1 MTTLV
6 GPAKPEEARGSHLYL
21 PGPRRAPVT
30 EMAVLRMALIG
41 CGGISGAHVEGLRQL
56 NAAGLTDVQV
66 VATCDLIE
74 GAAQKRAKDLAAFQK
89 QMPKAYTDLEKML
102 ASEEIDAVDICTEH
116 RSHHTIALACME
128 AGKHVIVEKPLGI
141 TMRACKAM
149 IDSADD
155 HGLILAVAENY
166 RRGAEN
172 RAINWAISTGK
183 IGDPRMIFWQQLSY
197 SLGAWGW
204 RHDKMKA
211 GGGWILDGGVHYA
224 DLFIYNMG
232 PIDKVAA
239 ITKTL
244 ERVRYGSWPERKD
257 PTPYTVED
265 LSLAL
270 MKFKSGSSGVWT
282 WSNVAPGESLEQR
295 VIYGSR
301 GSVGWDKGL
310 CSMTEDVPG
319 QHVVPVDGLIRWM
332 LRELSD
338 DQKAKLFPGGIGM
351 RRDFNSTVA
360 IEIWDF
366 ARAVLDGGKVEVDG
380 RLGAEAE
387 ALPMGI
393 FESSATGEV
402 VSIKDILDCKVEVY
416 QEEINRDLGLA

>member
-30 EMAVLRMALIG
+30 EMAALRMALIG

-244 ERVRYGSWPERKD
+244 ELVRYGSWPERKD

>member
-30 EMAVLRMALIG
+30 EMAALRMALIG

>member
-1 MTTLV
+1 V
-6 GPAKPEEARGSHLYL
+6 IQ
-21 PGPRRAPVT
+21 
-30 EMAVLRMALIG
+30 MAILRMALIG

-56 NAAGLTDVQV
+56 NGAGFMDVQV

-74 GAAQKRAKDLAAFQK
+74 TAAQRRAQELGAFQK
-89 QMPKAYTDLEKML
+89 QTPKPYTDLKKML
-102 ASEEIDAVDICTEH
+102 ASEKIDAVDICTEH
-116 RSHHTIALACME
+116 RSHHSVALPCME

-166 RRGAEN
+166 RRGSEN
-172 RAINWAISTGK
+172 RAINWAVSTGK
-183 IGDPRMIFWQQLSY
+183 IGDPRIIFWQQLNY
-197 SLGAWGW
+197 SLGSWGW

-232 PIDKVAA
+232 PIERVSAVAN
-239 ITKTL
+239 TL
-244 ERVRYGSWPERKD
+244 EKVRYGSWPERKN

-265 LSLAL
+265 LSLAV
-270 MKFKSGSSGVWT
+270 MKFKSGASGVWT
-282 WSNVAPGESLEQR
+282 WSNVAPGEGLEQR
-295 VIYGSR
+295 VIYGSK

-310 CSMTEDVPG
+310 TSLTEDVPG
-319 QHVVPVDGLIRWM
+319 QHVVPLDGLIRWM
-332 LRELSD
+332 LKELSEEE
-338 DQKAKLFPGGIGM
+338 KARFFPGGIGT
-351 RRDFNSTVA
+351 RRDFNSTVG

-366 ARAVLDGGKVEVDG
+366 ARAILDGGKVEVDG

-393 FESSATGEV
+393 YESSATGKA
-402 VSIKDILDCKVEVY
+402 VSIKDILSCKIEVY
-416 QEEINRDLGLA
+416 QEEINKDVGLS